1 MVINNKNYD
10 KFRFPNQVQSLDN
23 ELVEC
28 LLVKQKNLIM
38 EKCLTLIY
46 DGKNIKNNLKV
57 DSDYSKEDLDKLE
70 EA

>member
-1 MVINNKNYD
+1 
-10 KFRFPNQVQSLDN
+10 LDN

-28 LLVKQKNLIM
+28 LLEKKKPLIM

-46 DGKNIKNNLKV
+46 DGKNIQNLLPSGNEKQEL
-57 DSDYSKEDLDKLE
+57 KKLE